1 MSKRKEES
9 VDFEKPALRRGAYNS
24 KFEYVV
30 KSYWRPFMAWQY
42 FFVCIFDFILGPIG
56 HSVMY
61 SLGFLPGVYVPWEA
75 ITLQGGGLYHIS
87 MGAIVGVTAWT
98 RGLEYINSNKNT
110 EYASYRQYEYNSIP
124 DIPYP
129 NPYDDDRDP
138 VDEAEARMR
147 P

>member
-1 MSKRKEES
+1 MSKAAPYVEDSTSRRK
-9 VDFEKPALRRGAYNS
+9 YNS
-24 KFEYVV
+24 RFEYAV
-30 KSYWRPFMAWQY
+30 KTYWRPFMAWQY

-61 SLGFLPGVYVPWEA
+61 GVGFLPGPYVPWES

-98 RGLEYINSNKNT
+98 RGMEQIKYGDSAYPT
-110 EYASYRQYEYNSIP
+110 YESVP
-124 DIPYP
+124 PEMPYP
-129 NPYDDDRDP
+129 SYDPAAFDDRDP

>member
-1 MSKRKEES
+1 MTEKAAPFVEDATNRK
-9 VDFEKPALRRGAYNS
+9 KYNS
-24 KFEYVV
+24 RFEYVV
-30 KSYWRPFMAWQY
+30 KTFWRPFMAWQY

-61 SLGFLPGVYVPWEA
+61 VMGFLSGTYVPWES

-98 RGLEYINSNKNT
+98 RGMEQIKYGDQ
-110 EYASYRQYEYNSIP
+110 SYPTYVHEPEI
-124 DIPYP
+124 IYP
-129 NPYDDDRDP
+129 EDPMVYDDRDP

-147 P
+147 Q